1 MDNSAYITAL
11 SALAGSA
18 IGAASSLITT
28 WLTQSSTARSQ
39 RLQREEARQETLF
52 AEFIDEA
59 SRVYADALSHPLDDL
74 GKMVKI
80 YAIMNRMRLFAPA
93 DIIAKADKVTER
105 LVETYFAP
113 NLTASDIRAMLAE
126 NRVDLLRD
134 FSDAC
139 RKILTPK
146 LHETGG

>member
-18 IGAASSLITT
+18 IGAESSLITT

-74 GKMVKI
+74 DKMVKI